1 MMSWL
6 SCDCHP
12 MHTGSGG
19 GGGRGS
25 KGRRNGG
32 SSGEKTTRGVRPIG
46 HANRTTLCM
55 ANLVLISEFS
65 RKCTLTTKG
74 IGLLLYVGPW
84 VAGFIL

>member
-1 MMSWL
+1 VCDVEVEGGNENVWGDVTVMSWL

-12 MHTGSGG
+12 MHTGNC

-46 HANRTTLCM
+46 HANRTH
-55 ANLVLISEFS
+55 
-65 RKCTLTTKG
+65 
-74 IGLLLYVGPW
+74 
-84 VAGFIL
+84 